1 MPEAQAKQI
10 LLVEDEPMLAN
21 VLKQRLEK
29 ESYAVDLV
37 RDGAE
42 AVKALKATKPDLV
55 LLDIILPKLSGF
67 EIMEIMKSD
76 PTMAQPPVV
85 IISNLG
91 QESDVLKGQ
100 TLGAVGYFIKA
111 QLSVED
117 LVGKIKE
124 FLNG

>member
-10 LLVEDEPMLAN
+10 LLVEDEPMLGN

-29 ESYAVDLV
+29 EGYAVNLV
-37 RDGAE
+37 RDGGE
-42 AVKALKATKPDLV
+42 ALSALKSTKPDLM
-55 LLDIILPKLSGF
+55 LLDIILPKYSGF
-67 EIMEIMKSD
+67 EIMETMKND

-117 LVGKIKE
+117 LIGKIKD

>member
-1 MPEAQAKQI
+1 MPEVQVKNI

-29 ESYAVDLV
+29 EGYTVDLV

-42 AVKALKATKPDLV
+42 AIKALKTTKPDLV
-55 LLDIILPKLSGF
+55 LLDIILPKFSGF
-67 EIMEIMKSD
+67 EVMEMMKND

-91 QESDVLKGQ
+91 QESDVLRGQ
-100 TLGAVGYFIKA
+100 TLGAVGYFVKA

-117 LVGKIKE
+117 LVSKIKD
-124 FLNG
+124 FLSA